1 MSVQAQTASPL
12 GPGVAPRTRA
22 DPAEANAARALVRED
37 RERLKADQRRLQE
50 ARDAHDEAATRTATA
65 AVAADE
71 ARLRD
76 DEERWAE
83 RTSGESLKR

>member
-1 MSVQAQTASPL
+1 
-12 GPGVAPRTRA
+12 RA